1 MSHQSAIMENVIQL
15 TEAQKEL
22 IERLGV
28 MSEHDGLQPAPSRV
42 AALLLISPVTELTFD
57 QIRETLQLS
66 KSATSN
72 AINLLLTHGKLE
84 YITKPGDRKRYFRSK
99 ISSWKEEMKAK
110 FSSMYNVA
118 DIFEEILKH
127 RPDNTNDFN
136 KNLEDI
142 IDFIRY
148 MHAQLPELYRNWE
161 QSRS

>member
-1 MSHQSAIMENVIQL
+1 MENVIQL
-15 TEAQKEL
+15 TEAQKQL

-28 MSEHDGLQPAPSRV
+28 MTEHDGLQPAPSRV
-42 AALLLISPVTELTFD
+42 GALLLISPITELTFD

-72 AINLLLTHGKLE
+72 AINLLLTHGKIE

-99 ISSWKEEMKAK
+99 ISSWKKEMKSK
-110 FSSMYNVA
+110 FSAMDRVA

-127 RPDNTNDFN
+127 RPGNTTEFN
-136 KNLEDI
+136 KNMEDI

-148 MHAQLPELYRNWE
+148 MHAQLPELYKNWE
-161 QSRS
+161 RTRS

>member
-1 MSHQSAIMENVIQL
+1 MPCQLDDMENVIQL
-15 TEAQKEL
+15 TDPQKEL

-28 MSEHDGLQPAPSRV
+28 LTERDGLQPAPSRIG
-42 AALLLISPVTELTFD
+42 ALLLVSPVTELTFD

-72 AINLLLTHGKLE
+72 AINLLLTQGKLE

-99 ISSWKEEMKAK
+99 ISSWKEEMKSK
-110 FSSMYNVA
+110 FMSMDKVA
-118 DIFEEILKH
+118 SIFAEILKH
-127 RPDNTNDFN
+127 RPGNTTDFN

-148 MHAQLPELYRNWE
+148 MHAQLPELYKNWE